1 MARFD
6 AFIDKLY
13 KESAVAIML
22 ETGSGI
28 TLRTA
33 SGNVPMVKAGLNTQ
47 QIIGALSEIVP
58 ADLRANF
65 PPEGVSTFPYAA
77 PAGSVQVKVQNV
89 SGHLKV
95 ALVPYKA
102 PAPAANTVVAAPS
115 APAALDLPPSS
126 GEEKLELA
134 SPADMMELAAR
145 GSGGAFTA
153 PAPAAAAKAPPPPRP
168 RADTGSGPGRP
179 RAVLHQGAARGGGS
193 GRAQDAARPAQPN
206 ARQEGLGPS
215 HVQPGGAHA
224 AHRRRHGAPG

>member
-13 KESAVAIML
+13 KESGVAIML

-58 ADLRANF
+58 AEQRANF
-65 PPEGVSTFPYAA
+65 PPEGVSTFPYSA

-89 SGHLKV
+89 AGHLKV
-95 ALVPYKA
+95 ALVPQKA
-102 PAPAANTVVAAPS
+102 APPPVVNTVVAAPS
-115 APAALDLPPSS
+115 AHAALDLPPASADD
-126 GEEKLELA
+126 KLELA

-145 GSGGAFTA
+145 GSGGAFGAQQLHPPEA
-153 PAPAAAAKAPPPPRP
+153 PGHRRRRRVALPGRRPAGRPPVRPAAATR
-168 RADTGSGPGRP
+168 RASGTDGWPWCGPGG
-179 RAVLHQGAARGGGS
+179 Q
-193 GRAQDAARPAQPN
+193 
-206 ARQEGLGPS
+206 
-215 HVQPGGAHA
+215 
-224 AHRRRHGAPG
+224 RRYAPGTAA